1 MKTQI
6 IGGYF
11 CKKLQHWVKV
21 IKPTKNKYKSFLHSR
36 VRHRMIGAE
45 RKAAYEP
52 TMKDQLKQEAIK
64 FLIREEAK
72 LETSKERS

>member
-21 IKPTKNKYKSFLHSR
+21 IKPTKNKHKAFLHSR

-45 RKAAYEP
+45 RKAAYEL

-64 FLIREEAK
+64 FLIRKEAK
-72 LETSKERS
+72 LETSKERA